1 MQKLQLKRQSRRNG
15 ERNKME
21 HKCSK
26 LQEEVEEEEGEVEE
40 EAVAQQ
46 GKRQR
51 NKKNKGADWQNVII
65 VYFADFGLRFD
76 FVFEFKFQIRICIS
90 ICSLCKTACMCECV
104 HCVCVCNKIWQLL
117 SASGRHKMNWG
128 RCAGAGRASTW
139 PIQLSFCI
147 VFSFMFAADNK
158 PLGICQRQ
166 SR

>member
-26 LQEEVEEEEGEVEE
+26 LQGKGGKEESEEEE

-51 NKKNKGADWQNVII
+51 NKKIRDRLAKCDHCILYKPTLDFDLILYLNSNSK
-65 VYFADFGLRFD
+65 FAFAFP
-76 FVFEFKFQIRICIS
+76 S
-90 ICSLCKTACMCECV
+90 SLFANYVCTS
-104 HCVCVCNKIWQLL
+104 CVCVCVQQNLATFKCKWAAQDKL
-117 SASGRHKMNWG
+117 GQ
-128 RCAGAGRASTW
+128 CAGGGAGRASTW

-147 VFSFMFAADNK
+147 VFSLMFAADNK
-158 PLGICQRQ
+158 PLGICQ
-166 SR
+166 SRR